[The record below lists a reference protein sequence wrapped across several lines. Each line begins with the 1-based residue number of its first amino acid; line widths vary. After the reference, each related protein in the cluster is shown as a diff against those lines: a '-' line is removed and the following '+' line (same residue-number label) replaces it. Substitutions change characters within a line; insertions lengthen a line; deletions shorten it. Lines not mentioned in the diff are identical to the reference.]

1 MDKFMVQFGEKDIGK
16 LLDLFQGSAE
26 KNRILPIAPSCIN
39 LTPLAGA
46 FNIYFHTKDPPQL
59 LPLTFCW

>member
-26 KNRILPIAPSCIN
+26 KNRILPIVPS
-39 LTPLAGA
+39 LAGA

>member
-26 KNRILPIAPSCIN
+26 KIGSCRSRQVALI
-39 LTPLAGA
+39 
-46 FNIYFHTKDPPQL
+46 
-59 LPLTFCW
+59 